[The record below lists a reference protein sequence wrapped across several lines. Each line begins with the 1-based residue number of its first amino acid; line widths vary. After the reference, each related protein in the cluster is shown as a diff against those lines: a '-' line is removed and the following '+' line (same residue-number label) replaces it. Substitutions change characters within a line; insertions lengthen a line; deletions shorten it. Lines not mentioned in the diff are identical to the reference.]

1 MINTGVI
8 QTTTV
13 KREAMANSRRVD
25 IMLGKNFKPEGQPGP
40 CKPYLAFSIDNILR
54 RKEETSRNT
63 TCVVNGNKAY
73 TARSEFEDLQES
85 YKRGMEDSTKINHL
99 PWLAYTRYSPPK
111 LPSECYLRIYF
122 FSWKNVSIP
131 TLFYALG
138 NGGDEGGLLSDSLRL
153 AMWPTI
159 RAMEIFIYLQIANLF
174 WSLI

>member
-13 KREAMANSRRVD
+13 KREAMANSRRAD
-25 IMLGKNFKPEGQPGP
+25 IMLGKNCKPEGQPGP

-54 RKEETSRNT
+54 RKEETSRNI

-85 YKRGMEDSTKINHL
+85 SKRGMEDSTKITHL

-122 FSWKNVSIP
+122 FLEKRIDTNAVLCFGKWRRRRRVTKWFTSFGHVADYKSD
-131 TLFYALG
+131 G
-138 NGGDEGGLLSDSLRL
+138 NIHLSPDS
-153 AMWPTI
+153 
-159 RAMEIFIYLQIANLF
+159 
-174 WSLI
+174 

>member
-1 MINTGVI
+1 MIITGVI

-13 KREAMANSRRVD
+13 KREAMANSRRAD

-54 RKEETSRNT
+54 RKEETSRNI

-85 YKRGMEDSTKINHL
+85 SKRGTEDSTKITHL

-111 LPSECYLRIYF
+111 LPSEC
-122 FSWKNVSIP
+122 
-131 TLFYALG
+131 
-138 NGGDEGGLLSDSLRL
+138 
-153 AMWPTI
+153 
-159 RAMEIFIYLQIANLF
+159 
-174 WSLI
+174 

>member
-85 YKRGMEDSTKINHL
+85 YKRGMEDSTKITHL

-111 LPSECYLRIYF
+111 LPSECYLRIYIF
-122 FSWKNVSIP
+122 LEKTYRYQRCFMLWEMAETK
-131 TLFYALG
+131 
-138 NGGDEGGLLSDSLRL
+138 EG
-153 AMWPTI
+153 
-159 RAMEIFIYLQIANLF
+159 Y
-174 WSLI
+174 